1 MDTLTASRDSKHP
14 TDLAMLRGA
23 RLVTASETEE
33 GKAFAEARIKQM
45 TGGDKISARFMRQDF
60 FTFPPQFKLT
70 IVGNYKPA
78 LQNVDEALRRRFN
91 IIPFTRKPEKPD
103 KELESKLRVE
113 RPGILRWMVDGC
125 LDWLA
130 NGLVRPQSIITATNE
145 YFEEQDLFGHW
156 LEECCDI
163 ERNNPHKLENAT
175 VLLESWRDYAEA
187 AGEKP
192 ATTRS
197 MSSALVSR
205 GFTRKRVTGGATAYT
220 GLRLKLKGAQDY

>member
-1 MDTLTASRDSKHP
+1 M
-14 TDLAMLRGA
+14 G
-23 RLVTASETEE
+23 
-33 GKAFAEARIKQM
+33 
-45 TGGDKISARFMRQDF
+45 
-60 FTFPPQFKLT
+60 
-70 IVGNYKPA
+70 GNYKPD

-91 IIPFTRKPEKPD
+91 IVPFTRKPEKPD

-113 RPGILRWMVDGC
+113 RSGILRWMIDGC

-130 NGLVRPQSIITATNE
+130 NDLVRPQSIITATNE

-156 LEECCDI
+156 LEECCDV
-163 ERNNPHKLENAT
+163 ERNNPHKWENAT

-220 GLRLKLKGAQDY
+220 GLRLKPKGATSQDD